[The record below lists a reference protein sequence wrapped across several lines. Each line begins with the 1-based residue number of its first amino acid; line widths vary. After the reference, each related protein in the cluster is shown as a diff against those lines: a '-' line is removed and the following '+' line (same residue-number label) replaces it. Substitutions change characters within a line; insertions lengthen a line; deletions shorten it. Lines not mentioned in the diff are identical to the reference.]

1 MDQSEST
8 PFDWKEFSQRTWVV
22 VVSGLVFPPLG
33 VFLSWR
39 KTDWPP
45 KAKWIATGLLSLLFL
60 WRMGGSDKKEQLDP
74 GNKTVAMAEVEKQS
88 AKGGAAAEP
97 LNQQPSAGD
106 SNGITNSSAAITD
119 EQFNRVQ
126 SGVKK
131 FVVEDTL
138 GKPLSRDTQM
148 EEVPV
153 YGPNGEIF
161 GKEHITVIVFTYR
174 LTSHPNKLARFVFRG
189 RDTNPPLDSKRIVQP

>member
-1 MDQSEST
+1 MDPQET
-8 PFDWKEFSQRTWVV
+8 NAFNWKEFSQRTWVV
-22 VVSGLVFPPLG
+22 LVCGLVFPPLG
-33 VFLSWR
+33 IFLSWR
-39 KTDWPP
+39 KPEWTP
-45 KAKWIATGLLSLLFL
+45 KAKWITTGLMGLLLL
-60 WRMGGSDKKEQLDP
+60 WRMGGSEKKERPDLGSRTEATTELEKSGGDP
-74 GNKTVAMAEVEKQS
+74 LGTVTPS
-88 AKGGAAAEP
+88 D
-97 LNQQPSAGD
+97 PSAGN
-106 SNGITNSSAAITD
+106 SNSTTNLSAAITD